1 MSYTNSEQVRHHL
14 ITPYPVADRVLDQ
27 AVLLPAVDSY
37 RFHGGTVDADS
48 VRVKSLQSTTPQR
61 VEVTLTGGTASCGV
75 ASILSGS
82 VVVASDSSLGTVYC
96 ENSDY
101 VFDYTTGTLTTK
113 SGGTLTDT
121 QTVTIWYLPF
131 TLYLSGTDYSLTADR
146 GELRRLAS
154 GSIAV
159 GERVWLDYE
168 PVYVCVSDEIIAN
181 AVTMA
186 NGMVENEVDPNREFE
201 ADATLSTAATYRALE
216 IVCRAAASRELA
228 ASRSGDRVASVWI
241 KLADGYAER
250 SELLLRSFR
259 PPYDSPRNPVR
270 S

>member
-1 MSYTNSEQVRHHL
+1 MSYTNAEQVRHHL
-14 ITPYPVADRVLDQ
+14 VTPFPVADQVLDQ
-27 AVLLPAVDSY
+27 PVIIPSSDYY
-37 RFHGGTVDADS
+37 RFYGGAVEADS

-61 VEVTLTGGTASCGV
+61 TEVNLSGGTASCGV
-75 ASILSGS
+75 APMLSGS
-82 VVVASDSSLGTVYC
+82 VLVASDSSLGTVYR
-96 ENSDY
+96 ENLDY
-101 VFDYTTGTLTTK
+101 VFDYATGTLSTK
-113 SGGTLTDT
+113 TGGALASN
-121 QTVTIWYLPF
+121 QTVIVWYLPF
-131 TLYLSGTDYSLTADR
+131 TLYLSGTDYSLAFDR
-146 GELRRLAS
+146 GEIRRLET

-159 GERVWLDYE
+159 GERVWLDYH
-168 PVYVCVSDEIIAN
+168 PVYVSVADEIITN

-201 ADATLSTAATYRALE
+201 VDPTLSAAATYRALE

-228 ASRSGDRVASVWI
+228 VSRSGDRVASVWI
-241 KLADGYAER
+241 KLADGYSER